1 MDRLDRLEKLRR
13 RLDFNWIEIENELD
27 IEISD
32 NVIKLIENQLGL
44 FHIYIREAE
53 QQNIELL
60 DSAFTPRLKKMLQTQ
75 LDKEQDEPKE
85 LLKR

>member
-1 MDRLDRLEKLRR
+1 MDRLERLEKLRR

-85 LLKR
+85 LFKR

>member
-1 MDRLDRLEKLRR
+1 MDRLERLEKLRR

-27 IEISD
+27 ID

>member
-1 MDRLDRLEKLRR
+1 MDRLERLEKLRR

>member
-1 MDRLDRLEKLRR
+1 MDRLERLRR